1 MLDRITHINSNNE
14 TLDFTSLG
22 IFVNYNDLRNFEW
35 IVKSNNNRITGF
47 YKGIVKKTI
56 PFVFLVADQQKAN
69 EIKNQFYEHF
79 EIDILKKEK
88 GYFEI
93 NGYKYYCYAIKS
105 TKSKYLIDKRLLY
118 LSVEITT
125 DDSYWIK
132 ETTYTVDFTSS
143 SSRTVTKYPFT
154 YPFTY
159 SVPKTVNV
167 VNDSFTDTD
176 MIMRIYGRCTN
187 PIINISDNTYQLYVT
202 LNAEEYAEIDTFKKT
217 ITKYSSNGVRSNI
230 FNSRNKSYDAFK
242 KIPQGSFD
250 ITTVG
255 VEKVDIVLI
264 ERRGEP
270 RWD

>member
-1 MLDRITHINSNNE
+1 MHEKITHTNSNNE
-14 TLDFTSLG
+14 TLDFTALG
-22 IFVNYNDLRNFEW
+22 ILVNYNDLRDYEW
-35 IVKSNNNRITGF
+35 GIKTKNDKITGF
-47 YKGIVKKTI
+47 YKGVVKKTI
-56 PFVFLVADQQKAN
+56 PFVFCVDEHEAD
-69 EIKNQFYEHF
+69 EIKNRFYEHF
-79 EIDILKKEK
+79 EIDVLQKGK

-93 NGYKYYCYAIKS
+93 NGYKYYCFAVKS
-105 TKSKYLIDKRLLY
+105 VKSNYLINKRY
-118 LSVEITT
+118 LRINVGIAT

-132 ETTYTVDFTSS
+132 ETSYTADFSS
-143 SSRTVTKYPFT
+143 SSARTVTKYPFT

-230 FNSRNKSYDAFK
+230 FNSRNKNYDTFR

-270 RWD
+270 KWN

>member
-1 MLDRITHINSNNE
+1 MHEKITHTNSNNE
-14 TLDFTSLG
+14 TLDFTALG
-22 IFVNYNDLRNFEW
+22 ILVNYNDLRDYEW
-35 IVKSNNNRITGF
+35 GIKTKNDKITGF
-47 YKGIVKKTI
+47 YKGVVKKTI
-56 PFVFLVADQQKAN
+56 PFVFCVDEHEAD
-69 EIKNQFYEHF
+69 EIKNRFYEHF
-79 EIDILKKEK
+79 EIDVLQKRK

-93 NGYKYYCYAIKS
+93 NGYKYYCFAVKS
-105 TKSKYLIDKRLLY
+105 VKSNYLINKRY
-118 LSVEITT
+118 LRINVGIAT

-132 ETTYTVDFTSS
+132 ETSYTADFSS
-143 SSRTVTKYPFT
+143 SSARTVTKYPFT

-230 FNSRNKSYDAFK
+230 FNSRNKNYDTFR

>member
-1 MLDRITHINSNNE
+1 MLDRITHTNSNNE

-35 IVKSNNNRITGF
+35 GVKTNNNRITGF
-47 YKGIVKKTI
+47 YKGVVTKTI
-56 PFVFLVADQQKAN
+56 PFVFLVDQQKAN

-105 TKSKYLIDKRLLY
+105 TKSKYLIDERLLY
-118 LSVEITT
+118 LEVGITT
-125 DDSYWIK
+125 DDSDWIK
-132 ETTYTVDFTSS
+132 ETTYTADFSS
-143 SSRTVTKYPFT
+143 AQARTTTKYPFT

-159 SVPKTVNV
+159 SAPKSVNII
-167 VNDSFTDTD
+167 NDFFTDSHAV
-176 MIMRIYGRCTN
+176 IRFYGRCTN
-187 PIINISDNTYQLYVT
+187 PIVNINNITYQLYVD
-202 LNAEEYAEIDTFKKT
+202 LNVGEYAEIDTFKRT
-217 ITKYSSNGVRSNI
+217 ITKYSFNGVQSNI
-230 FNSRNKSYDAFK
+230 FNSRNKSYDVFK

>member
-1 MLDRITHINSNNE
+1 MLDKIKHTNSNNE

-22 IFVNYNDLRNFEW
+22 IFANYSDLRDFEW
-35 IVKSNNNRITGF
+35 SVKTNNNRITGF
-47 YKGIVKKTI
+47 YKGVVTKTI
-56 PFVFLVADQQKAN
+56 PFVFLVDQQKAN

-93 NGYKYYCYAIKS
+93 NG
-105 TKSKYLIDKRLLY
+105 DKRLLY

-125 DDSYWIK
+125 DDSYWIR
-132 ETTYTVDFTSS
+132 ETSYIVDFSSS
-143 SSRTVTKYPFT
+143 SSRAVTKYPFA

-159 SVPKTVNV
+159 SVPKTVNI
-167 VNDSFTDTD
+167 VNESFTDTD

-217 ITKYSSNGVRSNI
+217 ITKYSSNGVQSNI

>member
-1 MLDRITHINSNNE
+1 MLDRIKHTNSINK

-22 IFVNYNDLRNFEW
+22 IFVNYNELRDYEW
-35 IVKSNNNRITGF
+35 QVKTNNNRITGF
-47 YKGIVKKTI
+47 YKGVVKKTI
-56 PFVFLVADQQKAN
+56 PFVFCVDYEKA
-69 EIKNQFYEHF
+69 EAIKNAFYEHF
-79 EIDILKKEK
+79 EIDVLRQSM

-93 NGYKYYCYAIKS
+93 NGYKYYCYVIKS
-105 TKSKYLIDKRLLY
+105 VKSEYLEDKSI
-118 LSVEITT
+118 LSLDVEITT

-132 ETTYTVDFTSS
+132 ETTYTADFSTS

-167 VNDSFTDTD
+167 VNESFTDTD

-217 ITKYSSNGVRSNI
+217 ITKYSNDGVQSNI

>member
-1 MLDRITHINSNNE
+1 
-14 TLDFTSLG
+14 
-22 IFVNYNDLRNFEW
+22 
-35 IVKSNNNRITGF
+35 
-47 YKGIVKKTI
+47 
-56 PFVFLVADQQKAN
+56 
-69 EIKNQFYEHF
+69 
-79 EIDILKKEK
+79 
-88 GYFEI
+88 
-93 NGYKYYCYAIKS
+93 
-105 TKSKYLIDKRLLY
+105 
-118 LSVEITT
+118 
-125 DDSYWIK
+125 
-132 ETTYTVDFTSS
+132 
-143 SSRTVTKYPFT
+143 
-154 YPFTY
+154 
-159 SVPKTVNV
+159 
-167 VNDSFTDTD
+167 

-230 FNSRNKSYDAFK
+230 FNSRNKSYDAFN

>member
-1 MLDRITHINSNNE
+1 MHEKITHTNSNNE
-14 TLDFTSLG
+14 TLDFTALG
-22 IFVNYNDLRNFEW
+22 ILVNYNDLRDYEW
-35 IVKSNNNRITGF
+35 GVKTKNDKITGF
-47 YKGIVKKTI
+47 YKGVVKKTI
-56 PFVFLVADQQKAN
+56 PFVFCVDEHEAD

-79 EIDILKKEK
+79 EIDVLQEKK

-93 NGYKYYCYAIKS
+93 NGYKYYCYAVKS

-118 LSVEITT
+118 LNIEITT

-132 ETTYTVDFTSS
+132 ETSYTADFSS
-143 SSRTVTKYPFT
+143 SSARTVTKYPFT
-154 YPFTY
+154 YSFTY
-159 SVPKTVNV
+159 SAPKSVNII
-167 VNDSFTDTD
+167 NDFFTDSHAV
-176 MIMRIYGRCTN
+176 IRIYGRCTN
-187 PIINISDNTYQLYVT
+187 PIVNINDNTYQLYVT
-202 LNAEEYAEIDTFKKT
+202 LSAEEYAEIDTFKRT
-217 ITKYSSNGVRSNI
+217 ITKYSSDGVQSNI

-242 KIPQGSFD
+242 KIHQGSFD